1 MLRTILTLAAG
12 LGCAAALAAGGAFA
26 QSPPLLASFSVG
38 SGVLPYIEQDALTG
52 GEAKTMSIELFALRA
67 DPDVVLSWRA
77 AGARSGV
84 VAFVDRDGRTL
95 GKYYL
100 ESAWPSKVEISG
112 LKAGSS
118 EVLMETVTIVATG
131 VRRVS

>member
-1 MLRTILTLAAG
+1 MLRTILTVIAG
-12 LGCAAALAAGGAFA
+12 FACAAALAAGAALA

-38 SGVLPYIEQDALTG
+38 SGVLPYIEQDAFTG
-52 GEAKTMSIELFALRA
+52 GEPKTMSLELSALRA

-77 AGARSGV
+77 AGPRSGL

-95 GKYYL
+95 AKYYL

-112 LKAGSS
+112 LKASSS
-118 EVLMETVTIVATG
+118 EVLIETLTISATG
-131 VRRVS
+131 IRRVS